1 RAGRCLRLL
10 RQLLLRRPR
19 PRRSGSRHHLRG
31 DAVPQRLHAGQ
42 PPRHAVPPREEP
54 ERGLDDPRQRPRR
67 RDPGSCGMKGRA
79 RPALLALL
87 AVITCGGGAAAQAVP
102 GWTVQVVALRDFR
115 EAQAAVTELRVLEFD
130 AYSEFAMSDG
140 QEDVRVR
147 AACFAGR
154 EGAEALAAVMRG
166 RITAE
171 AEAVELSPRAPV
183 SGCVEEEVGFLN
195 SYDWELMSQ
204 PSSVPSFRVVLS
216 GIVARL
222 VHDGRRW
229 RVLQVDGEA
238 QAVGA
243 DVASG

>member
-1 RAGRCLRLL
+1 
-10 RQLLLRRPR
+10 
-19 PRRSGSRHHLRG
+19 
-31 DAVPQRLHAGQ
+31 
-42 PPRHAVPPREEP
+42 
-54 ERGLDDPRQRPRR
+54 
-67 RDPGSCGMKGRA
+67 MKGRA

-140 QEDVRVR
+140 QQYVRVR
-147 AACFAGR
+147 AACFTSR

-229 RVLQVDGEA
+229 RVLQGDGEA

-243 DVASG
+243 DVASDARIVQRQVGGAAFAALDSLPGPVLLCPGTLLATVADVAIVERHDAIVACRLLAPGSWEAAR